1 MKPARILVLAVA
13 LVAGLVAALLA
24 SNSKPPEIVVQA
36 PPPAPTDAVLVAA
49 KELHRDEILDQN
61 SMRWEP
67 KDNIPEGSIRKSAEP
82 DAIDHMKG
90 WTVTENIYNGDYLR
104 RERVS
109 KDPRSGLLG
118 SLHSGMR
125 AVSIN
130 IDTQGSSTAGGF
142 ILPNHFVDVIHIFPF
157 KEEHFL
163 KISQNEPLPQKI
175 AGDSF
180 VSRTIVTNVRVL
192 AIGQKDQVV
201 NAERAVTGV
210 VNATLEVTPEQAETL
225 LLAQRTDGNI
235 PSNTLHLILRSMG
248 DVSKASDEHQQLA
261 GDLKVIRGGDA
272 KQYKAN

>member
-1 MKPARILVLAVA
+1 
-13 LVAGLVAALLA
+13 
-24 SNSKPPEIVVQA
+24 
-36 PPPAPTDAVLVAA
+36 
-49 KELHRDEILDQN
+49 
-61 SMRWEP
+61 
-67 KDNIPEGSIRKSAEP
+67 
-82 DAIDHMKG
+82 MKG

-104 RERVS
+104 PERVS

-118 SLHSGMR
+118 LLHSGMR

-142 ILPNHFVDVIHIFPF
+142 ILPNHYVDVIHIF

-163 KISQNEPLPQKI
+163 QIFHNESLPQKI
-175 AGDSF
+175 AEDSL

-201 NAERAVTGV
+201 NAERVVTGV

-225 LLAQRTDGNI
+225 LLAQRTDGSI
-235 PSNTLHLILRSMG
+235 PSNTLHLILRSIG
-248 DVSKASDEHQQLA
+248 DASRVSDEHQHLA

-272 KQYKAN
+272 KQDKAN